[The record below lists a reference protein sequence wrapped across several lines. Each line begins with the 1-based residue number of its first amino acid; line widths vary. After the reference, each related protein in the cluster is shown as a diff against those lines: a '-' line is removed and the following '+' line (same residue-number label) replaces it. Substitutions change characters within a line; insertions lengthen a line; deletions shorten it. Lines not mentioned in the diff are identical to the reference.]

1 MAADDADPLTLSDD
15 WRDWVVENLLRGAPR
30 TQLVDELV
38 AENVPEAL
46 ARTEVDAIATSP
58 LLATCA
64 RLSRRLERR
73 ELYLRLR
80 RETGRPRTLEI
91 ERRPDCDGDEL
102 FARYYETGTPVV
114 LTDAI
119 RSWPACTRW
128 SPEDFR
134 ARLGDVEVEAMIG
147 RNADPHCDRDL
158 VSYRTRL
165 KMAELVDRVRAAGV
179 SNDIYLIAHNQNLLR
194 PELHCLLDDVA
205 PDPKVFDPALLKNAV
220 SLWFGPAG
228 TLTPLHHDGT
238 NILFCQI
245 YGRKRVVLVAPEES
259 SLLDEADGF
268 YARHDPES
276 GDWPSERVCRS
287 VELQPG
293 EALFIPAGWW
303 HQLRALDVSISFS
316 LMNFRRPNNFDWYR
330 PGAA

>member
-1 MAADDADPLTLSDD
+1 MAADDADALTLSDD
-15 WRDWVVENLLRGAPR
+15 WRDWVVENLLRGAPHAD
-30 TQLVDELV
+30 LVEALV
-38 AENVPEAL
+38 AESVPEAL
-46 ARTEVDAIATSP
+46 ARSEVDAIATSP
-58 LLATCA
+58 LLGTCA
-64 RLSRRLERR
+64 RLSRKLERR

-80 RETGRPRTLEI
+80 RETGRSEI
-91 ERRPDCDGDEL
+91 ERRPNVDADEL

-119 RSWPACTRW
+119 RSWPACARW
-128 SPEDFR
+128 SPENFR

-158 VSYRTRL
+158 VRYCTRL
-165 KMAELVDRVRAAGV
+165 TMAELVDRVLAAGV
-179 SNDIYLIAHNQNLLR
+179 TNDVYLIAHNNNMLR
-194 PELHCLLDDVA
+194 PELHCLLDDLA
-205 PDPKVFDPALLKNAV
+205 PDPMVFDPVRLKSAV

-259 SLLDEADGF
+259 ALFDEADGF

-276 GDWPSERVCRS
+276 GDWPSERAFRS

-316 LMNFRRPNNFDWYR
+316 LMGFRRPNNFDWYR
-330 PGAA
+330 PGAV